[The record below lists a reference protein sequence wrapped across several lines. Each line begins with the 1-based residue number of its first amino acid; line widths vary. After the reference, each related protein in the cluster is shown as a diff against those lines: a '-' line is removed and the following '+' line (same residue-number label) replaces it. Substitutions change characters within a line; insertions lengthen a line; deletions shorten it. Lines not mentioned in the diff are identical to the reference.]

1 MSDSSDDDD
10 DYLFQPVFGNKSARR
25 QAPSQTRPT
34 KKSAEPPQIK
44 FIASI
49 HHHHQISLSLSV
61 EEIQQKGKKLVI
73 I

>member
-10 DYLFQPVFGNKSARR
+10 DDLFQPVFGNKSARR
-25 QAPSQTRPT
+25 QAPSQTRRT
-34 KKSAEPPQIK
+34 NKSAEPK

-49 HHHHQISLSLSV
+49 HHHHQISLSLSLSV

>member
-10 DYLFQPVFGNKSARR
+10 LFQPVFRKKSSRR

-34 KKSAEPPQIK
+34 KKSVVEPPQI
-44 FIASI
+44 IASI
-49 HHHHQISLSLSV
+49 HHAKSLSL

>member
-10 DYLFQPVFGNKSARR
+10 DLFQPVFCKKSTG
-25 QAPSQTRPT
+25 QAPSHTRPT
-34 KKSAEPPQIK
+34 KTTSVEPPPQK
-44 FIASI
+44 FAST
-49 HHHHQISLSLSV
+49 HHHHAKSLSL